1 MIMTTVEHYM
11 LFSDSLTNLHIVSGD
26 HSLLFVFFSV
36 TLCTADFY
44 FDFHVAVA
52 MKNRSPAYRDHNMS
66 TTSADESFD
75 ASYPPESPTERAIE
89 HSHIIRKEIREEEPE
104 PRVIK
109 PSEKVTR
116 PSENGP
122 RKEENDRPVS
132 EVFVGK
138 KIHVISFVS
147 HTPSKRCHSC

>member
-1 MIMTTVEHYM
+1 
-11 LFSDSLTNLHIVSGD
+11 
-26 HSLLFVFFSV
+26 
-36 TLCTADFY
+36 
-44 FDFHVAVA
+44 

-89 HSHIIRKEIREEEPE
+89 HSPIIRQEIREEEPE

-122 RKEENDRPVS
+122 RKEENDRPAS
-132 EVFVGK
+132 EVFVE

-147 HTPSKRCHSC
+147 HTPSKRHWSCWHTVFTHVL